1 MQSDPRHHVF
11 THDGVSLHWFE
22 WGERKGQTV
31 LLVHATGFHARCWDQ
46 VVAALPAGQHVVAI
60 DMRGHGR
67 SDKIPPYNWAAFGA
81 DLEAFV
87 RFLGLHGAI
96 GVGHS
101 MGGHCVAHVAAR
113 VPDAFARLLLVDP
126 VIMSPEAYAAA
137 RHQNF
142 ASPADHPVA
151 RRRSRWSSWQEMQER
166 FQDRTP
172 FSRWRPE
179 VLVDYCRFGLL
190 PEGDEWVLACPG
202 EVEATIYMGSAR
214 TEIHD
219 DIRRVAV
226 PVTVLRAPGRD
237 PGDTNVMDFSKSPT
251 WPALAAQFPDGRDV
265 FLPDHSHFIPME
277 DPTLVA
283 RFICEAK
290 ATP

>member
-67 SDKIPPYNWAAFGA
+67 SDKIPPFNWAAFGA

-151 RRRSRWSSWQEMQER
+151 RRRARWSSWQEMQER
-166 FQDRTP
+166 FRDRTP

-179 VLVDYCRFGLL
+179 VLADYCRYGLL
-190 PEGDEWVLACPG
+190 PEGNEWVLACPG
-202 EVEATIYMGSAR
+202 EVEATIYMGSAQ

-251 WPALAAQFPDGRDV
+251 WPALAARFPDGRDV
-265 FLPDHSHFIPME
+265 YLPDHSHFIPME
-277 DPTLVA
+277 DPALVA
-283 RFICEAK
+283 RFIREAN